1 MADETKN
8 MSKQEQL
15 AVVVRYVNKEGIIN
29 ERFLT
34 FVQATNL
41 NAESLSNYLIK
52 VLEDNELDP
61 TCIVSQG
68 YDGASFMIGHCTG
81 VQQ

>member
-1 MADETKN
+1 

-52 VLEDNELDP
+52 VLEDNEQDP
-61 TCIVSQG
+61 TCIVSRG
-68 YDGASFMIGHCTG
+68 CNGASVMSGHCTD